1 MGRECIW
8 QTCKEGDNQALFK
21 NIFLY
26 RKSLECTEI
35 GGLLAEF
42 TDAQAIKK
50 LTNFWDIS
58 DNQREQIE
66 FHTDWGFNRV

>member
-8 QTCKEGDNQALFK
+8 QTCKEGNKHYFRIFFLFM
-21 NIFLY
+21 
-26 RKSLECTEI
+26 KSLECTKI

-66 FHTDWGFNRV
+66 FHTDWGFNTV

>member
-1 MGRECIW
+1 ME
-8 QTCKEGDNQALFK
+8 
-21 NIFLY
+21 
-26 RKSLECTEI
+26 
-35 GGLLAEF
+35 GLLAEF

-66 FHTDWGFNRV
+66 FHTDWGFNTV